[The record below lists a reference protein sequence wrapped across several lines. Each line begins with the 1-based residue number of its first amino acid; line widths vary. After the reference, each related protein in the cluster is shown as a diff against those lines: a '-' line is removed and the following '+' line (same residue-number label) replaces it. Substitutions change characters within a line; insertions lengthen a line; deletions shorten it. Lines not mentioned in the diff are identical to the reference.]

1 MNSWRR
7 NQNNSNGSNLYS
19 TDSHTNWP
27 LVIARL
33 LSEREHLENGL
44 AHSVTYLHTL
54 RKRQG
59 RNERRLQ
66 SEPAMSRRKK
76 KKIQQNNYKLKF
88 EVRNCEQDEQAY
100 LTNLQVCEANLY
112 MAQLLFHPL
121 MSPHPGYGTL
131 ASTHLSYSSLNH
143 QYHST
148 YCSAGSSSESTRHRE
163 HSRSDHYIVSPTSTD
178 GTQALSEEEA
188 RSDSYSSGFNFPTTA
203 GRDPWKLFPLA
214 PWVEDC
220 NSRFFLPPNTAES
233 SCPTPSPRSEASTC
247 DFVGSNEDHDIASLS
262 NNLKELD
269 LTPTIMIDKLEQ
281 GDGQIIPDLRAY
293 VTRRRSSV

>member
-1 MNSWRR
+1 MNSWKW
-7 NQNNSNGSNLYS
+7 NQNDSNGSNLHS
-19 TDSHTNWP
+19 TDSHTSWP

-54 RKRQG
+54 CKRQG

-66 SEPAMSRRKK
+66 SESTMSRRKK
-76 KKIQQNNYKLKF
+76 KNTQQNNYKLKF
-88 EVRNCEQDEQAY
+88 EIRNCEQDEQAY

-121 MSPHPGYGTL
+121 MSPHPRYGTY
-131 ASTHLSYSSLNH
+131 ASTHLSYCSLDH
-143 QYHST
+143 QCHPT
-148 YCSAGSSSESTRHRE
+148 YRSVGSSSESTRHRV
-163 HSRSDHYIVSPTSTD
+163 HSHSDHCIISPISTN
-178 GTQALSEEEA
+178 GTQAFSEEKA
-188 RSDSYSSGFNFPTTA
+188 RSDSYFSGFNSLTTA
-203 GRDPWKLFPLA
+203 GRDPSRSFPLA

-220 NSRFFLPPNTAES
+220 NSGFLLPPNTAES
-233 SCPTPSPRSEASTC
+233 SFPTPSPCSEALTC

-269 LTPTIMIDKLEQ
+269 LTPTITIEKLEQ
-281 GDGQIIPDLRAY
+281 GDGQIIPDLRVY